1 MNPEYSIGKV
11 IIVEI
16 TIGATA
22 FLNHIND
29 ISIIDIVG
37 TDLSKT
43 TSGAINFFI
52 GWKIYDRIDNIVP
65 RAKDIQ
71 KLIIDLVK
79 VERTACQKKLFSN
92 NINNLLK
99 DSAGDGNI
107 NSRLIIRAIIYQIIK
122 NIPKPT
128 KGQNIFFMKSLNLF
142 IFTIIIDLDY
152 LFRVYPW

>member
-43 TSGAINFFI
+43 TIGAIIFFI
-52 GWKIYDRIDNIVP
+52 GLKIYDRIDNIVP
-65 RAKDIQ
+65 RTKDIQ

-79 VERTACQKKLFSN
+79 VERTACQKKLFPN
-92 NINNLLK
+92 KINNLLK
-99 DSAGDGNI
+99 DSSGDGNI

-152 LFRVYPW
+152 LFRVYP